1 MSSQQKIANAAIAKG
16 ERVPVEAG
24 RLASNNS
31 KAAKNASA
39 AMEQLTPEEKVAL
52 GTPDEQAANS
62 NARKYNSK
70 TRNLKRFMNEKKDDM
85 NEKARLASMTSAE
98 RAAEKKQLNNR
109 NKKLNNMQSTR
120 NAAMTAEARFNNM
133 NAPGTLLEDP
143 NKPSKMDPVGLNN
156 YKAGLKWCEK
166 QWAERA
172 KKLGVPPITLATLDD
187 AVVKLIEDIKTHPE
201 KFDNLVKQGAPGTS
215 QLKQVL
221 LNAVKGKEFRE
232 TAEQQ
237 RKRQAAN
244 EAEATAPANE
254 AEATAPANEAAAPA
268 NGAPANAAAPV
279 NTRAN
284 SATPPSSQP
293 APPPVPPRGGKRS
306 KTRKQSKKRNGSRKV
321 RRH

>member
-39 AMEQLTPEEKVAL
+39 AMAQLTPEEKAAL
-52 GTPDEQAANS
+52 GTRNEQVANANAA
-62 NARKYNSK
+62 KYNSK
-70 TRNLKRFMNEKKDDM
+70 TRNLKRFINEKKDAM

-98 RAAEKKQLNNR
+98 RSAEKKQLNNR
-109 NKKLNNMQSTR
+109 NKTLKNFQNTR

-143 NKPSKMDPVGLNN
+143 NMPSKMDPIGLKN

-172 KKLGVPPITLATLDD
+172 KKLGVPPITLASLDD
-187 AVVKLIEDIKTHPE
+187 AVVKLIEDIKGHPE

-237 RKRQAAN
+237 GKRQAAN
-244 EAEATAPANE
+244 EA
-254 AEATAPANEAAAPA
+254 AAAPA
-268 NGAPANAAAPV
+268 NAAVPANAAAPANANAAAPV
-279 NTRAN
+279 NARTN
-284 SATPPSSQP
+284 SATTPSSQP

-306 KTRKQSKKRNGSRKV
+306 KTRKQSKKRKGSRKV
-321 RRH
+321 LRH